1 MFTDHIYRGP
11 YVHAW
16 IWGGVLE
23 IFQWLT
29 KLRPQ
34 LRKMGVC
41 TAISGVDSWL
51 SDCRPES
58 SPSIGTQN
66 TTQRSTFLARS
77 PVSAHLPLADY
88 RLLQVHLHS

>member
-11 YVHAW
+11 HVHVHAW
-16 IWGGVLE
+16 ICRIWGGVLE

-66 TTQRSTFLARS
+66 TTQRSA
-77 PVSAHLPLADY
+77 PLPLADY